1 MEREHFDS
9 LMAGLEQDAEYAR
22 GDKSRCQEAA
32 NEFLRD
38 TVQEQYTEEEL
49 TAAYDRGMQ
58 QIQEGKFVAVAWE
71 DLERAANG

>member
-1 MEREHFDS
+1 MVQIAIDQNLADKAQIFFRERGMD
-9 LMAGLEQDAEYAR
+9 LT
-22 GDKSRCQEAA
+22 EAVNA
-32 NEFLRD
+32 FLRD
-38 TVQEQYTEEEL
+38 AVQEQFTEEEL